1 METLWGIDLGGTK
14 TEGVVLQTMADKV
27 EVIARIRIPTQREK
41 GYDHILTRV
50 EEVVELLKKDT
61 GLLPTGIGFG
71 TPGALDPSTQ
81 RMKNCNTTALNNR
94 PLKADLE
101 RRLNQ
106 PVRIANDA
114 NCFAVAETRIGVVIK
129 EIPDAKVVF
138 GIILGTGVGGGLVVN
153 GRVIDGRHGIAG
165 EWGHNFLDES
175 GGPCYCGRTGCVETV
190 LSGPAL
196 EKHYAVRSK
205 TSLPLPE
212 IIHRAR
218 SKEDGLAVETLRRLI
233 HFFGKGIAQ
242 VINILDPDAI
252 VIGGGLGNIEE
263 LYDEETRRAIQAYLF
278 NPRLKTAIL
287 KPQLGDSAGV
297 FGAALLMEN

>member
-14 TEGVVLQTMADKV
+14 TEGVVLQTMADKA

-41 GYDHILTRV
+41 GYDHILTRIG
-50 EEVVELLKKDT
+50 EVVELLKKET
-61 GLLPTGIGFG
+61 GLQPAGIGFG

-81 RMKNCNTTALNNR
+81 RMKNCNTTALNDR

-101 RRLNQ
+101 RRLKR

-114 NCFAVAETRIGVVIK
+114 NCFAVAETRMGAVAQEV
-129 EIPDAKVVF
+129 PDAEVVF
-138 GIILGTGVGGGLVVN
+138 GLILGTGVGGGLVVN
-153 GRVIDGRHGIAG
+153 GRPIKGRHGIAG

-175 GGPCYCGRTGCVETV
+175 GGTCYCGRAGCVETV

-196 EKHYAVRSK
+196 EKYYALRSNNTLK
-205 TSLPLPE
+205 LPE
-212 IIHRAR
+212 IIERAR
-218 SKEDGLAVETLRRLI
+218 SGEDGIAVETLRRLI

-242 VINILDPDAI
+242 VINIVDPHAI

-263 LYDEETRRAIQAYLF
+263 LYGEDTRRAIQAYLF

-297 FGAALLMEN
+297 FGAALLMES

>member
-27 EVIARIRIPTQREK
+27 EVMARIRIPTQREK
-41 GYDHILTRV
+41 GYDHILNRV
-50 EEVVELLKKDT
+50 GEVVDLLKKET
-61 GLLPTGIGFG
+61 GLQPAGIGFG

-81 RMKNCNTTALNNR
+81 RMKNCNTTALNER

-101 RRLNQ
+101 RSLKL

-114 NCFAVAETRIGVVIK
+114 NCFAVAETRMGVVVK
-129 EIPDAKVVF
+129 EIPDAEVVF
-138 GIILGTGVGGGLVVN
+138 GLIMGAGVGGGLVVN
-153 GRVIDGRHGIAG
+153 GRGINGRHGIAG

-175 GGPCYCGRTGCVETV
+175 GGPCYCGRVGCVETV

-196 EKHYAVRSK
+196 EKYYALRSNN
-205 TSLPLPE
+205 TLNLPE
-212 IIHRAR
+212 IIERAR
-218 SKEDGLAVETLRRLI
+218 AGEDSLAVEILRRLI

-242 VINILDPDAI
+242 VINIVDPHAI

-263 LYDEETRRAIQAYLF
+263 LYGEETRRAIQAYLF